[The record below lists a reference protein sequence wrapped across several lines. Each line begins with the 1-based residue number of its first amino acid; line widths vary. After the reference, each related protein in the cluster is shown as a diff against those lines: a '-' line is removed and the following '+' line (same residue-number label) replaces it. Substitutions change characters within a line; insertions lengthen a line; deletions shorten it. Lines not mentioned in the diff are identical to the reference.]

1 MMELT
6 LILQRIS
13 QLLIF
18 KRKRGNCTDCHDDEV
33 DEIILDK
40 SLDNSEKL
48 DQPVPKCY
56 STLGPPT
63 ETCCKCNVVM
73 WKEERSN
80 KDVTKGT
87 LKFSLCCSQGQIKLP
102 PIPATPTYLNHLYSH
117 PRKNINFKRNIRLYN
132 AIFTFTSMGGK
143 VDHSVNYGRAAYVY
157 RLNGQNHHVFGSLIP
172 DEGDD
177 PKFCQLYIYDT
188 KHEVDNRMKW
198 VKVDDG
204 EPIDTE
210 INVEGLVQ
218 MLDES
223 NQLVKIFCY
232 ARDRFKEQ
240 PVRDFKIKL
249 KICRAQNG
257 RENLIGPSDEV
268 ACVMVGDID
277 TTVDDKDLIVEKK
290 INDNLKYIIMQKCGK
305 PLERISSI
313 HPSLMALQYPLL
325 FPLGEDGYHNEIP
338 KAILERKKADEL
350 PTYHLIQKNQTL
362 VVLSSNKI
370 INEGLHVRLAGRL
383 YQQSD
388 LYKSIAKKVVSGTT
402 DASNVGKGYVFPAN
416 FLGSRRYM
424 QQNFQDALAICCAVG
439 HPDIFLTMTTNPL
452 WDEIFQMMKIM
463 PGCSARDS
471 PEFQKHGFPHVHM
484 LIWLD
489 FESKKKLSSNVDT
502 FVSVDIP
509 DPITDPVS
517 YEAVKSLMIHGPC
530 GLQNTK
536 SPCMNNC
543 RCTKHFPKKYCRETY
558 FDQSGF
564 LIYRRYNTGITV
576 NKIWTMRKRGKQI
589 GRMLYTHH
597 SDGEI
602 WYLRL
607 LLSNACGATSFDSL
621 KTVNVAS
628 SGIVVTLMPGG
639 IAAHSRFR
647 IPIIIYDCSSCAISH
662 ESDITEFIK
671 HTSLL
676 IWDEAPM
683 QHRYAFDSLDRSH
696 KDIMKAVDPTR
707 YSMPFGGITV
717 VLGSEFRK
725 ILPIIPISTRGDIV
739 SAYITRS
746 RLWVQA
752 KIMLLYR
759 NMRLNQA
766 QNETEVKMLNVF
778 AEWILNIGNG
788 HIKFLKGDGNV
799 YEEDDI
805 ILSAHFCDP
814 KIQNSVKNM
823 IDWTYPDCLSN
834 YKLPK

>member
-1 MMELT
+1 
-6 LILQRIS
+6 
-13 QLLIF
+13 
-18 KRKRGNCTDCHDDEV
+18 
-33 DEIILDK
+33 
-40 SLDNSEKL
+40 
-48 DQPVPKCY
+48 
-56 STLGPPT
+56 
-63 ETCCKCNVVM
+63 
-73 WKEERSN
+73 
-80 KDVTKGT
+80 
-87 LKFSLCCSQGQIKLP
+87 
-102 PIPATPTYLNHLYSH
+102 
-117 PRKNINFKRNIRLYN
+117 
-132 AIFTFTSMGGK
+132 MGGK

-338 KAILERKKADEL
+338 SSCSLSRSSL
-350 PTYHLIQKNQTL
+350 P
-362 VVLSSNKI
+362 
-370 INEGLHVRLAGRL
+370 A
-383 YQQSD
+383 
-388 LYKSIAKKVVSGTT
+388 VVSGTT

-576 NKIWTMRKRGKQI
+576 SKGKIVHDNQWVVPYKRDLLVKYQFDKQAPIDEINAYFDGRYIYASEAAYRIFGFPIHSRQLEAFFFLNQKDPSARKYTFDEIPEHYVWNDTDKIWTMRKRGKQI

-621 KTVNVAS
+621 KTVNGVRYTTFKDACKS
-628 SGIVVTLMPGG
+628 LGLLGDDNEWHSLLKECSVGG
-639 IAAHSRFR
+639 FLEQIRQLFLH
-647 IPIIIYDCSSCAISH
+647 IIINCEVFDLKILWQQHWKFIH